1 MELFRVELLKLK
13 RSSLLTLG
21 LIFPILIV
29 IFTFSKVSGIQK
41 VVDMSSSEALYM
53 FSSIAFITLFLPLY
67 IIYIACTVTKV
78 ENESNGWKGLILLP
92 IKKSNIYISKYK
104 VMLLLLIITSLSY
117 MLSVNISGFI
127 LDRNFNFLLESVFY
141 LIQTLIATLPII
153 TLLFII
159 GRRFISI
166 IPVITTG
173 VVMLITN
180 IFIAQ
185 SKFWIYAPWTYSMM
199 VSGGAIS
206 EVERYTVLSISIIL
220 TAVLFIVDF
229 IDFTKSDI
237 K

>member
-53 FSSIAFITLFLPLY
+53 FSSIAFITLFLSLY

-78 ENESNGWKGLILLP
+78 ENESNGWKGLMLLP

-206 EVERYTVLSISIIL
+206 EVERYIVLSISIIL